1 METVSC
7 PSRSPSCNLGL
18 RGISLQLVC
27 ELTCDPPVFIF
38 NFAGHD
44 TTAHTFVWVMYFLA
58 GNPEVQDWIHEEIQ
72 HVLGDRPKDQWD
84 YKNDFPRLKRCIA
97 VLFESMRLYTPVGM
111 AKWTGDHTA
120 TLQVGDKTL
129 VIPPR
134 TMVVPSHA
142 STQTDPKYW
151 GSDSLTWR
159 PSRWI
164 KPAVSTSQSID
175 NEELISPLR
184 GTFLSWSDGARD
196 CPGKKF
202 SQVEAVATVAAL
214 FKDRRVDPV
223 TNPGETIDD
232 ARKRALDFI
241 EEDTGMV
248 LLVQLLHPERCPLVW
263 SKR

>member
-1 METVSC
+1 
-7 PSRSPSCNLGL
+7 
-18 RGISLQLVC
+18 
-27 ELTCDPPVFIF
+27 
-38 NFAGHD
+38 
-44 TTAHTFVWVMYFLA
+44 MYFLA

-72 HVLGDRPKDQWD
+72 HVLGDRQKKQWD
-84 YKNDFPRLKRCIA
+84 YKADFPRLKRCIS

-111 AKWTGDHTA
+111 AKWTGEHTA
-120 TLQVGDKTL
+120 TLQVEEKNL

-142 STQTDPKYW
+142 STQSDPRYW

-164 KPAVSTSQSID
+164 KPVASASQSID
-175 NEELISPLR
+175 SEELISPIR

-202 SQVEAVATVAAL
+202 SQVEAVATIAAL

-223 TNPGETIDD
+223 TNPGETIGD
-232 ARKRALDFI
+232 ARKRVLDFI
-241 EEDTGMV
+241 EEDTGIV

>member
-1 METVSC
+1 MLVYYLVQTVW
-7 PSRSPSCNLGL
+7 
-18 RGISLQLVC
+18 
-27 ELTCDPPVFIF
+27 ELTFGPPVFIF

-44 TTAHTFVWVMYFLA
+44 TTAHTFVWVMCFLA
-58 GNPEVQDWIHEEIQ
+58 GNPQVQDWIHEEIQ
-72 HVLGDRPKDQWD
+72 NALGDRPKDQWD
-84 YKNDFPRLKRCIA
+84 YKTDFPRLKRCMA
-97 VLFESMRLYTPVGM
+97 VLFESMRLYAPVGM
-111 AKWTGDHTA
+111 AKWTGEHTA
-120 TLQVGDKTL
+120 TLQVGEKTL

-164 KPAVSTSQSID
+164 QPAASASVGID
-175 NEELISPLR
+175 VEELVSPQR

-202 SQVEAVATVAAL
+202 SQVEAVATIAAL
-214 FKDRRVDPV
+214 FRDWRVDPV
-223 TNPGETIDD
+223 TEPGEALDD
-232 ARKRALDFI
+232 ARKRVLRFI

-248 LLVQLLHPERCPLVW
+248 LLVQLLHPERCPLMW
-263 SKR
+263 TKR